1 MKLLTRKA
9 LGTNFV
15 KADHVTLTHL
25 YSKFIFAQ
33 AKFEVRNSRGSEFKD
48 QLIVFCFEK
57 ASLQSLEFMYD
68 MIKQLNL
75 QGAQE
80 YIFYLF
86 ERETPIRQTVAE
98 FKRKI
103 EGQISGNLDA
113 PSSVCIKYLDVYDG
127 MTHIPDNIIN
137 FEEVSE

>member
-1 MKLLTRKA
+1 MNSLFLTY
-9 LGTNFV
+9 NFGKCRLNIV
-15 KADHVTLTHL
+15 
-25 YSKFIFAQ
+25 IFA
-33 AKFEVRNSRGSEFKD
+33 E
-48 QLIVFCFEK
+48 
-57 ASLQSLEFMYD
+57 LQY
-68 MIKQLNL
+68 
-75 QGAQE
+75 E

-103 EGQISGNLDA
+103 EGQISGDLDA